1 MKEIFYVGC
10 LWGIFWVYWIIAGI
24 RIRWS
29 VKSENAGQK
38 GISRFLHLFFVVLAF
53 WLSLSNYNNLILWK
67 IIIIQGQHIKVI
79 GLLLLTLFLA
89 FSIWARIILGR
100 NWSGAIQKVQGQRLV
115 TKGPYKYI
123 RNPIYT
129 GIIGGF
135 IGTFITI
142 GTLASFIGMLLSVA
156 IYILKIIKEEN
167 FLVDTFGNEYV
178 EYKKRTWALIPLI
191 F

>member
-1 MKEIFYVGC
+1 MKEILYVGC
-10 LWGIFWVYWIIAGI
+10 LWGTFWVCWIIAGI

-38 GISRFLHLFFVVLAF
+38 GIPRFLHLFFVVLAF